1 MMSAKDMNVSLK
13 NIKRN
18 RGFDMATEI
27 EKYIKIFSELRE
39 KCTQGCSQREADRI
53 IDYGKGQ
60 LIIEVRTSSECIDH
74 LEDGN

>member
-27 EKYIKIFSELRE
+27 EKYIKI
-39 KCTQGCSQREADRI
+39 

-74 LEDGN
+74 LEDGK